1 MLSGLLAG
9 MVQSVC
15 TYYYYNHH
23 HRHRCYCCFEALIFG
38 EVLIPWQLHTV
49 SYTETEPQ
57 TLHDLY
63 MQRHTF

>member
-15 TYYYYNHH
+15 TYYYYHQH
-23 HRHRCYCCFEALIFG
+23 HRRRRRRRCCCFEALIFG
-38 EVLIPWQLHTV
+38 DILIPMATA
-49 SYTETEPQ
+49 YN
-57 TLHDLY
+57 DLY